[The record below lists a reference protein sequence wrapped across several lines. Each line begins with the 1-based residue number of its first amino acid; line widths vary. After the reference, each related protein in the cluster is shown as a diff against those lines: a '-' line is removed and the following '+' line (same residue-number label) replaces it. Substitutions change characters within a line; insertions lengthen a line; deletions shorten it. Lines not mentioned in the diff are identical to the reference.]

1 MIEKEME
8 GVKIVME
15 NMEMNMEMEEAKMEK
30 KEREDF
36 KGEDV
41 LCDNTSIMML
51 LEDDVYLPKNNS
63 LYLPKTNSPCL
74 LKTTRPYHVEHQLNI
89 TEKEKGK
96 GQNALDSN
104 MNQSGPLVSEA
115 EDVKRYCVQFYYKR

>member
-15 NMEMNMEMEEAKMEK
+15 NMEMNMEMEEANMEK

-36 KGEDV
+36 KGEDI

-51 LEDDVYLPKNNS
+51 LEDDVHLPKNNS

-74 LKTTRPYHVEHQLNI
+74 LKTTRLYHVEPQFNI

-96 GQNALDSN
+96 GQKALDSKV
-104 MNQSGPLVSEA
+104 NQFGALVREA
-115 EDVKRYCVQFYYKR
+115 EDNKQLLVNSIL